1 LSAAE
6 TNITGNTRKKKLANV
21 HINMTSPQCGF
32 DEITNIRETAANET
46 YAANPKY
53 RAKKKK
59 QKHPA
64 SPLPPLASLRY
75 STGVS

>member
-1 LSAAE
+1 MSAAE
-6 TNITGNTRKKKLANV
+6 NNITDTGITRKQKLANV

-32 DEITNIRETAANET
+32 DEITNTREIVANET

-53 RAKKKK
+53 RAKEKK

-75 STGVS
+75 SIS